1 MDLILAR
8 EETEKLKA
16 ENESLQAKIAQAEAT
31 SANSVILETQPSDQ
45 EWQQHRRLVQVQ
57 EEADRLRTTIEEKD
71 IELSESN
78 SALEAAEMKLEAEV
92 SLHSKLECELR
103 RVADELDLAQDRS
116 NRLEKAEAVVDK
128 YKKRIEELS
137 GLKDRLAESEKQ
149 TAAYLEQAL
158 VLEGE
163 NKIIPTLKKKI
174 EQYKVDKI
182 ELERVVF
189 QSQSSLSL
197 KSDELVRLRKE
208 LEKAVEARM
217 FLEEQLISS
226 KEQQSKQH
234 SSGGNYA
241 ELGNDGSLNSREVIG
256 IVEEE
261 EHGGLFENTTNLKEQ
276 LVRLQKENEMLR
288 SSTTVNESEQLEMV
302 KSCLEDTERILK
314 ERSCDALAAKR
325 ESAELE
331 QQCHIL
337 EHKLS
342 KLYEKEADST
352 GHYEDRIAQLTIK
365 VEAAEGLERTVS
377 QLTDQLKEKDGIIA
391 SQQSNLE
398 KLESYAKKT
407 LTKFAKQ
414 YVDKLQSASV
424 MLKER
429 QEYVNFLEAKLKLD
443 RDESKREE
451 QLLMSAVYELGMEI
465 IERNL
470 VNNMANGPSAKD
482 GVIENDAMKRKQ
494 GQQQSWL
501 QCQRELLES
510 KTSASL
516 SMT

>member
-1 MDLILAR
+1 MELMLAR
-8 EETEKLKA
+8 EETKKLKA
-16 ENESLQAKIAQAEAT
+16 ENESLLAMIAQAEAS
-31 SANSVILETQPSDQ
+31 SANAVTLETQPSEQ
-45 EWQQHRRLVQVQ
+45 EWQQYRRFVQVQ
-57 EEADRLRTTIEEKD
+57 EEADRLRSTIEEKD
-71 IELSESN
+71 LELSESY
-78 SALEAAEMKLEAEV
+78 SALEAAEMKLEAEI
-92 SLHSKLECELR
+92 SLHSKLECDLR

-128 YKKRIEELS
+128 YKKRIEALS

-158 VLEGE
+158 TLERE

-174 EQYKVDKI
+174 DQYKDEKI
-182 ELERVVF
+182 ELERVAF

-208 LEKAVEARM
+208 LEEAIEAKM
-217 FLEEQLISS
+217 FFEEQVISS
-226 KEQQSKQH
+226 KEQQNKQH
-234 SSGGNYA
+234 SSGGDYD
-241 ELGNDGSLNSREVIG
+241 EPGDDGSLNSREVIDVL
-256 IVEEE
+256 VEEE
-261 EHGGLFENTTNLKEQ
+261 CGGLFENTTNLKEQ

-288 SSTTVNESEQLEMV
+288 SSTTVSESEQLEIL
-302 KSCLEDTERILK
+302 KSRLEDAERILK
-314 ERSCDALAAKR
+314 ERSCDALTAKR

-331 QQCHIL
+331 QRCHTL
-337 EHKLS
+337 GHKLS
-342 KLYEKEADST
+342 KLHEKRADSIAR
-352 GHYEDRIAQLTIK
+352 YEERIVQLTSE
-365 VEAAEGLERTVS
+365 VEAAEGLELTVS
-377 QLTDQLKEKDGIIA
+377 QLANQLKEKDGIIID
-391 SQQSNLE
+391 QQSNLE
-398 KLESYAKKT
+398 KLEAYAKTT

-414 YVDKLQSASV
+414 YVDKLQSTSV

-470 VNNMANGPSAKD
+470 VNNMVTGSSAKD
-482 GVIENDAMKRKQ
+482 GVNENDAIKEKQ
-494 GQQQSWL
+494 GQQSWL
-501 QCQRELLES
+501 QCQRELLER

-516 SMT
+516 SLT